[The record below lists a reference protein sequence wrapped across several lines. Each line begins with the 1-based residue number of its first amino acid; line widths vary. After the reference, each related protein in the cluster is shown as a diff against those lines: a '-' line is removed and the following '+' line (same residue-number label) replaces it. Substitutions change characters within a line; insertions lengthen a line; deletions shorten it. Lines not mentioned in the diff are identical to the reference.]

1 VSDAPPLAVQL
12 EASRAYLWALAY
24 RLTGCAADADEIT
37 QETLARALERPP
49 SGKLRHWLTRVAV
62 NLGRD
67 ELRRR
72 RRGYVG
78 EWLPSPVP
86 ADEPPSLEPIELHP
100 GAEARYSLLE
110 SASVAFLVALEALTP
125 AQRAVLLLRDVFEM
139 SVSEVSRSLGL
150 SEGNVKVI
158 HHRAR
163 ALMARYD
170 GERQPIDAGLR
181 ERTRAVMESFLT
193 ALATGDAAAAARLLA
208 PSARAQSDGGGEFVA
223 ALLPINGRER
233 VLRFLL
239 GISRK
244 TPVAGYEVRELNG
257 LPALVAEVEQRPA
270 RWAPRFVMWTELDGK
285 GRIAW
290 VRLVLATRKLTHV
303 APLVSASEGRLVGR

>member
-1 VSDAPPLAVQL
+1 MGAGLPAH
-12 EASRAYLWALAY
+12 
-24 RLTGCAADADEIT
+24 RLRGG
-37 QETLARALERPP
+37 RERPP

-72 RRGYVG
+72 RSYVG

-86 ADEPPSLEPIELHP
+86 TDEPPSLEPIELHP

-139 SVSEVSRSLGL
+139 SVREVSRSLGL
-150 SEGNVKVI
+150 SEGNVKVL

-163 ALMARYD
+163 AAMACYD
-170 GERQPIDAGLR
+170 AERQPIDAGLR
-181 ERTRAVMESFLT
+181 ERTRAIMETFLT
-193 ALATGDAAAAARLLA
+193 ALAAGDAATAARLLA
-208 PSARAQSDGGGEFVA
+208 PNARAQSDGGGEFAA
-223 ALLPINGRER
+223 ALLPIKGRER
-233 VLRFLL
+233 VLRFLV
-239 GISRK
+239 GISGK
-244 TPVAGYEVRELNG
+244 TPVAGYAVRELNG
-257 LPALVAEVEQRPA
+257 LPALVAEVEQRPP
-270 RWAPRFVMWTELDGK
+270 RWAPRFVMWTELDRE
-285 GRIAW
+285 GRIAD

-303 APLVSASEGRLVGR
+303 APLVSAGEGRSMGK

>member
-1 VSDAPPLAVQL
+1 MRNAPLAAEL

-24 RLTGCAADADEIT
+24 RLTGCAADADEIA

-72 RRGYVG
+72 RSYVG

-86 ADEPPSLEPIELHP
+86 TDEPPSLEPIELHP

-139 SVSEVSRSLGL
+139 SVREVSRSLGL
-150 SEGNVKVI
+150 SEGNVKVL

-163 ALMARYD
+163 AAMARYD

-181 ERTRAVMESFLT
+181 ERTRTAMESFLT
-193 ALATGDAAAAARLLA
+193 ALATGDTAAATRLLA
-208 PSARAQSDGGGEFVA
+208 PNAHAESDGGGEFVA
-223 ALLPINGRER
+223 ALLPIKGRER
-233 VLRFLL
+233 VLRFLR

-244 TPVAGYEVRELNG
+244 TAVAGYAVRELNG
-257 LPALVAEVEQRPA
+257 LPALVAEVEQRPP
-270 RWAPRFVMWTELDGK
+270 RWAPRFVMWTELDGES
-285 GRIAW
+285 RIAH

-303 APLVSASEGRLVGR
+303 APLVSAGEGRSMGR

>member
-1 VSDAPPLAVQL
+1 MSDAPLAAQL

-24 RLTGCAADADEIT
+24 RLTGCAADADEIA
-37 QETLARALERPP
+37 QETLTRALERPP
-49 SGKLRHWLTRVAV
+49 TGKLRLWLTRVAV

-72 RRGYVG
+72 RGYVG

-86 ADEPPSLEPIELHP
+86 KDEPPSLEPIELYP

-110 SASVAFLVALEALTP
+110 SASVAFLLALEALTP

-163 ALMARYD
+163 AAMARYD
-170 GERQPIDAGLR
+170 TERQPINAGLR
-181 ERTRAVMESFLT
+181 ERTRAAMESFLT
-193 ALATGDAAAAARLLA
+193 ALASGDAAAATRLLA
-208 PSARAQSDGGGEFVA
+208 PNARAESDGGGEFVA
-223 ALLPINGRER
+223 ALLPIEGRER

-244 TPVAGYEVRELNG
+244 TAVAGYAVRELNG
-257 LPALVAEVEQRPA
+257 LPALVVEVEQRPP
-270 RWAPRFVMWTELDGK
+270 RWAPRFVMWTELDGED
-285 GRIAW
+285 RIAR

-303 APLVSASEGRLVGR
+303 APLVSAGQGRSMGK